1 MHMILEARGTGY
13 SLAAAVSELCAEY
26 N

>member
-1 MHMILEARGTGY
+1 MILEARGTGY
-13 SLAAAVSELCAEY
+13 SLAAAVSELHAEY

>member
-1 MHMILEARGTGY
+1 MILEARGTGY